1 MFTSRSRMRQS
12 LLALCCTAV
21 SLVGQAATTGHS
33 GAKQPNVLVIVAD
46 DMGYTDIG
54 AFGGSDIHTPHIDSL
69 ASAGIRFSNFHA
81 QPTCVPTRAELLTGV
96 DHHLSGFGSHVM
108 TEAQAG
114 KPGYEGHL
122 NGRVV
127 TLAEVLAQQGYRTYL
142 SGKWHLGEEPK
153 YGPANHGFQESFTL
167 LPGGASHYAD
177 AQAIQPSEPAIYV
190 HNGKVV
196 EKLPEDFYST
206 KDYTNWMLQW
216 LERDRDS
223 SQPFFA
229 YLAYTAPHNP
239 LQAPASSIAKYHG
252 VYDAGYEVLR
262 EQRFKRLQ
270 ELGLI
275 GKEQKQA
282 PWPKEVAAP
291 WASLSE
297 SEQQNSR
304 RDMEVYAAMID
315 YMDEQIGRVLE
326 LLERQ
331 GELDNTLILFFSDNG
346 ANGWPA
352 KSYPSFTRAYYDSF
366 NNALDN
372 RGAPGSYISQGAGWA
387 TASSAAYDRFKIFVS
402 EGGIRTPAI
411 IKPVGGGAGGSISAE
426 FTQVRDIVPTVLD
439 LLGAEHPSVH
449 DAKLAPLDGRSLLP
463 LLQGKADELAPRR
476 GTGYELHGLRA
487 YFDGDWKAVQ
497 TLMPLGSGQWQ
508 LFNLRNDPG
517 ETQDLA
523 SQHPERLAAMR
534 EAHAQYEQDN
544 GVIYSPPEGMAV
556 VRKLYPGLIVLAFIL
571 SLGQCALA
579 LRGKPARRWLPVVS
593 LLLKV
598 GLLGLLFSQWRD
610 QALLLLMLLSAME
623 LLVALRGSRRR
634 WRFLNALVFV
644 LTLVLLWLLGSG
656 QILRFV
662 MQEYSFPS

>member
-1 MFTSRSRMRQS
+1 MFSTRSRMRQS

-21 SLVGQAATTGHS
+21 SLLAQAAATAPVS
-33 GAKQPNVLVIVAD
+33 SKQPNVLVIVAD
-46 DMGYTDIG
+46 DLGYTDIG

-69 ASAGIRFSNFHA
+69 AEAGIRLSNFHA
-81 QPTCVPTRAELLTGV
+81 QPTCVPTRAEFLTGV

-108 TEAQAG
+108 TKEQAG
-114 KPGYEGHL
+114 QPGYEGHL

-127 TLAEVLAQQGYRTYL
+127 TLAEVLADQGYRTYM

-153 YGPANHGFQESFTL
+153 YGPATRGFQESFTL

-177 AQAIQPSEPAIYV
+177 AHAIQPSEPAIYV

-196 EKLPEDFYST
+196 EKLPDDFYST

-239 LQAPASSIAKYHG
+239 LQAPASYIAKYRG
-252 VYDAGYEVLR
+252 VYDEGYEALR
-262 EQRFKRLQ
+262 DKRFKRLQ
-270 ELGLI
+270 ALGLI

-291 WASLSE
+291 WAALSE

-304 RDMEVYAAMID
+304 RDMEVYAAMVD

-326 LLERQ
+326 LLQRQ

-352 KSYPSFTRAYYDSF
+352 KSYPSFTRSYYDSF
-366 NNALDN
+366 DNALAN
-372 RGAPGSYISQGAGWA
+372 RGAPGSYISQGPGWA
-387 TASSAAYDRFKIFVS
+387 SASSAAYDRFKIFLS

-411 IKPVGGGAGGSISAE
+411 IKPVGGASVGSISAE

-439 LLGAEHPSVH
+439 LLNLEHPSAH
-449 DAKLAPLDGRSLLP
+449 DAKLALLDGRSLLP
-463 LLQGKADELAPRR
+463 LLQGKADELAPRQ

-523 SQHPERLAAMR
+523 RQYPERLAAMR
-534 EAHAQYEQDN
+534 EAQAQYEQDN

-556 VRKLYPGLIVLAFIL
+556 VRVLYPGLIALAFIL

-579 LRGKPARRWLPVVS
+579 LRGKSARRLVPVLM
-593 LLLKV
+593 LLIKA

-610 QALLLLMLLSAME
+610 QALLLLLLFSAVE
-623 LLVALRGSRRR
+623 LVLALRGSGRR
-634 WRFLNALVFV
+634 WRFLSALVLL
-644 LTLVLLWLLGSG
+644 LTLALLWLLGSG
-656 QILRFV
+656 QILRFAL
-662 MQEYSFPS
+662 QDYGA